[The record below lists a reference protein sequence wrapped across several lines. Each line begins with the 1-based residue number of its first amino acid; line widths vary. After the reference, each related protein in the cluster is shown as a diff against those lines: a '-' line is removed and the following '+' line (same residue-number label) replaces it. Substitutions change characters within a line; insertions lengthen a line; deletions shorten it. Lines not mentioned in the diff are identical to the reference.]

1 MTFSRS
7 PAGGGCDDAY
17 LLRLPRPCLSL
28 VLALVIVPV
37 FHVEAQ
43 TPPLPDTAIAL
54 PGITIT
60 SGRSG
65 AGYVEGSADVG
76 LGFPAELRR
85 IPQSVHVLSN
95 RMLREQLPV
104 TLSDVVRN
112 TGGVSAARSSV
123 ETFRS
128 FKLRGF
134 NVGEA
139 VVDGMRNTGSLNI
152 QAEGMANIDRVE
164 ILRGPGGAVFG
175 QGSPGGVVNIV
186 TKKPEA
192 FNRQEF
198 SLRVGNYAHV
208 QSQLDLTGPLG
219 EAGKVRYRLIGS
231 YGQRDS
237 HIDFVSPQGWQ
248 VAPSLEVDLASDLTL
263 RYQLDWRENEV
274 LRYISHPFVGTVT
287 QTGPLS
293 HPRSLFTGEP
303 GQGMTKSSG
312 QQHTVVLERGSVDA
326 GRDRLFV
333 RRNVSDYDQPS
344 VAPVAVQEDGRTL
357 TRRFNQFIES
367 DDETVLGGTSFR
379 RLTLGEMVHTVSAGF
394 DLARWTYDSE
404 FLRGGMVPLDL
415 GNPVYGAQPTGIFQL
430 AHSQDRFTQAGFHLQ
445 NAMALHPDVV
455 ILVGGRVDRLTMQTG
470 DLPQEGDPNET
481 SVTEFSPR
489 AGISWEVHPGVVPF
503 ASFSRSFL
511 AGPAF
516 GFVRSRDRAPFP
528 PQGGEQWEAGVRFDV
543 RDRLLITLAG
553 YQLERTNVPTADPT
567 DPAFSVLTGL
577 QRSRGVEILGSY
589 EPSESVSIFS
599 SYAYTDARVV
609 EDTNIP
615 TGTRLDNVPY
625 HSGRIWTRLGLVSGP
640 ERSAGVNLGAT
651 YSSSVLAALNA
662 DPVVP
667 GFTVLDAG
675 AFATWGQWTAQLT
688 VSNLTD
694 DYYFLRGA
702 FGGSGVIPGD
712 GRRII
717 SALTWIR

>member
-1 MTFSRS
+1 MSFRHLHNAGS
-7 PAGGGCDDAY
+7 PAGTS
-17 LLRLPRPCLSL
+17 LRLTQACFTF
-28 VLALVIVPV
+28 VLTGMSTFQL
-37 FHVEAQ
+37 EAQ

-60 SGRSG
+60 AGRSG
-65 AGYVEGSADVG
+65 VGYVEASADVG

-95 RMLREQLPV
+95 SMLREQLPV

-134 NVGEA
+134 NIGET

-152 QAEGMANIDRVE
+152 QAEGLANIDRVE

-175 QGSPGGVVNIV
+175 LGSPGGVVNIV
-186 TKKPEA
+186 TKRPEA
-192 FNRQEF
+192 FSRQEF
-198 SLRVGNYAHV
+198 SIRVGNHSHIQTLV
-208 QSQLDLTGPLG
+208 DLTGPLG
-219 EAGKVRYRLIGS
+219 ERERVRYRVIGS

-248 VAPSLEVDLASDLTL
+248 LAPSLEVDLTSDLTL

-287 QTGPLS
+287 QSGPLS

-303 GQGMTKSSG
+303 GQGLTVSSG
-312 QQHTVVLERGSVDA
+312 QQHTLVLERGTEDE
-326 GRDRLFV
+326 GRDRLYV
-333 RRNVSDYDQPS
+333 RRNASDYDQPS
-344 VAPVAVQEDGRTL
+344 VAPVAVQADGRTL
-357 TRRFNQFIES
+357 NRRFNHFIEAEE
-367 DDETVLGGTSFR
+367 ETVLGGTSYR
-379 RLTLGEMVHTVSAGF
+379 RFTLGEMVHTLSAGF
-394 DLARWTYDSE
+394 DISRWTYESE
-404 FLRGGMVPLDL
+404 FLRGGMAPLDL
-415 GNPVYGAQPTGIFQL
+415 GNPVYGAQPTGILQL
-430 AHSQDRFTQAGFHLQ
+430 AHSHDRFSQVGFHLQ
-445 NAMALHPDVV
+445 NAFAPHSDVV
-455 ILVGGRVDRLTMQTG
+455 ILIGGRMDRLTMQTG
-470 DLPQEGDPNET
+470 NLPAEGDPNET

-489 AGISWEVHPGVVPF
+489 AGVSWEVRRGVVPF

-511 AGPAF
+511 ASPAF
-516 GFVRSRDRAPFP
+516 GFVRSRDGAPFP

-543 RDRLLITLAG
+543 RNQLLITIAG
-553 YQLERTNVPTADPT
+553 YQLSRTNVPTADPS
-567 DPAFSVLTGL
+567 DPSFSVLTGL
-577 QRSRGVEILGSY
+577 QRSRGFEVLGSY
-589 EPSESVSIFS
+589 EPSTSVSLFG

-615 TGTRLDNVPY
+615 ADTRLDNVPY
-625 HSGRIWTRLGLVSGP
+625 HSGRIWTRVGLVSGHQG
-640 ERSAGVNLGAT
+640 SAGLNLGAN

-667 GFTVLDAG
+667 GFTTLDAG
-675 AFATWGQWTAQLT
+675 AFASRGQWTAQLT
-688 VSNLTD
+688 VSNVTD
-694 DYYFLRGA
+694 EYYFLRGA

-717 SALTWIR
+717 TALTWVR